1 MSSLTTRLRVTLA
14 AGCWVLWSAGSAFC
28 QVQTPPPLDVLGLLV
43 AAQSRPAFDTVGA
56 GARAAGMGGA
66 FTALA
71 DDASAASYN
80 PAGLALLVKPEA
92 GLVFDGLRRGDDFAA
107 FDSASDGSF
116 SSSSSSFSANGLNFA
131 SFTYPLTVANRN
143 LAFQLSVHRAIDFN
157 FESERVLTRTDDPT
171 SSTTVRQS
179 IYQRG
184 GVDTLAL
191 TTAYQWTPRMS
202 VGVTASRWDGDW
214 NFDSRTRIEG
224 SLPSDTGSVR
234 YEQANRWRGWNF
246 GAGVLLRYRYLNVGV
261 SVRSGFDGDFST
273 DSSLETSYTNEIDPQ
288 SSSDLTLHW
297 PSSWT
302 LGVAFKPLQT
312 LFVTVDYS
320 DFDWDDMVITGLGEE
335 PVSFFD
341 LLPQDQSQTE
351 NSQQW
356 RYGTEY
362 TFFAGENVLSLRGGY
377 SDLPRPQIV
386 GRSGE
391 RNSSRGPS
399 VGLGWKRGPWAF
411 DIAYQR
417 STSTSRTLE
426 FVNPEAIGSDTF
438 EDRTVGSTSTT
449 EQRFFASALY
459 RFPTRRSLKDLFHFL
474 FVGSSKPAEDGD
486 SPDHG

>member
-1 MSSLTTRLRVTLA
+1 
-14 AGCWVLWSAGSAFC
+14 
-28 QVQTPPPLDVLGLLV
+28 
-43 AAQSRPAFDTVGA
+43 
-56 GARAAGMGGA
+56 MGGA

-92 GLVFDGLRRGDDFAA
+92 GLVFDGLRRGDHFAA
-107 FDSASDGSF
+107 FVDSTSDAGF
-116 SSSSSSFSANGLNFA
+116 SSSNSSFSAEGLNFA

-157 FESERVLTRTDDPT
+157 FESERVLTRMDDPAST
-171 SSTTVRQS
+171 TTVRQS
-179 IYQRG
+179 IFQEG

-202 VGVTASRWDGDW
+202 VGVTASRWQGDW
-214 NFDSRTRIEG
+214 DFDSLTRTEG

-234 YEQANRWRGWNF
+234 YQQANRWRGWNF
-246 GAGVLLRYRYLNVGV
+246 GAGVLLRYRYLNVGA

-273 DSSLETSYTNEIDPQ
+273 ESRLETSYPNGVDSQ
-288 SSSDLTLHW
+288 AGSDSTLHW

-335 PVSFFD
+335 PVNFFD
-341 LLPQDQSQTE
+341 LLPLDQSLVE

-362 TFFAGENVLSLRGGY
+362 TFFAGEHVLSLRGGY
-377 SDLPRPQIV
+377 FDLPRPQIV

-391 RNSSRGPS
+391 KNSSRGPS
-399 VGLGWKRGPWAF
+399 IGLGWKRGTWAF

-417 STSTSRTLE
+417 STSTSKTLE
-426 FVNPEAIGSDTF
+426 FVDPEAIGAGSF
-438 EDRTVGSTSTT
+438 EDRTVGNTSTT
-449 EQRFFASALY
+449 EQSFFVSALY
-459 RFPTRRSLKDLFHFL
+459 QFPTKKSLKDLLHFL
-474 FVGSSKPAEDGD
+474 FVGSSTSSEDGA